1 MATFFHW
8 IHGGKPTG
16 IYITD
21 LFTCQVLDT
30 RAIFTGGTFVFIDSA
45 ALGLREPI
53 APWSP
58 NPVSVAHYRSM
69 SDLKTV
75 MHGKI

>member
-1 MATFFHW
+1 M
-8 IHGGKPTG
+8 
-16 IYITD
+16 TD
-21 LFTCQVLDT
+21 SFTCQVLDT
-30 RAIFTGGTFVFIDSA
+30 LAIFAGGTFVFIDSA
-45 ALGLREPI
+45 ALGPHEPI
-53 APWSP
+53 APWSH

>member
-1 MATFFHW
+1 M
-8 IHGGKPTG
+8 GSQQE
-16 IYITD
+16 YITD
-21 LFTCQVLDT
+21 SFTCQVLDIL
-30 RAIFTGGTFVFIDSA
+30 AISTGGTFVLIESA
-45 ALGLREPI
+45 ALGHHEPI